1 MSEMESMREKLELE
15 LELTLVGEGVKAMA
29 HASSSFFFE
38 VDAEFKLQ
46 NESLNTSCQS
56 ERDRKVI
63 STWTLKNMVFP

>member
-15 LELTLVGEGVKAMA
+15 LELTLVGEGVKAIA
-29 HASSSFFFE
+29 HASFFFE